1 MYKNSD
7 LVNLIDTLRLENE
20 TEKGWL
26 EFKSNHLAPDD
37 FARDISALSNSAALK
52 ELPFAYLVFGIN
64 DKTHE
69 VIGTTFN
76 YKKEKKGNED
86 LEPWLNRVITPNI
99 NFKFY
104 DVEYNDSLNV
114 ALIEIPAAYREP
126 TRYSGESY
134 IRIGSYTKNLKGFP
148 EVEREL
154 WATFSDLKYEERD
167 SKIQDLT
174 FDYLAS
180 KLKGLGKSLNKND
193 YETLRLLDT
202 NGKFNNLALLLSD
215 QNPLIVKLAYYKNE
229 KLDFRVKKEFEGSW
243 IKILDDA
250 LNYCELYNDT
260 SARLL
265 KGHFQRTE
273 VKSYPDPSIREMLVN
288 SFSHLDLNAPS
299 NIKIEFYPNRVEIGS
314 PGALYK
320 TTLPSIM
327 NGRQSFRNPNLVFV
341 LNKLGYIEN
350 YATGIKKTIEAYE
363 PYDQKPEFISLD
375 YFFLVKLPNL
385 NFYIFDE
392 SNASSIEAVD
402 DTTNGTINDTTNGT
416 INSSIDSLSDNAK
429 SVIKQMLVNPK
440 ITRKKLVEITGLSDR
455 TVSRAI
461 EELKSNGIIEN
472 KTSNKNGSW
481 IIHIK

>member
-1 MYKNSD
+1 MYKNLD
-7 LVNLIDTLRLENE
+7 LVNLIDTLRTENE
-20 TEKGWL
+20 TEEGWL
-26 EFKSNHLAPDD
+26 EFKSNYLHPED
-37 FARDISALSNSAALK
+37 FAKDISALSNSAALK
-52 ELPFAYLVFGIN
+52 ELPFAYLVFGIH
-64 DKTHE
+64 DKNHE

-86 LEPWLNRVITPNI
+86 LESWLNRVITPNI

-104 DVEYNDSLNV
+104 DIEYSNTLKV
-114 ALIEIPAAYREP
+114 VLIEIPAAYREP
-126 TRYSGESY
+126 TRHSGESY

-180 KLKGLGKSLNKND
+180 KLKGLGKSLNNND
-193 YETLRLLDT
+193 LATLRLLGT
-202 NGKFNNLALLLSD
+202 NGKYNNLALLLSD
-215 QNPLIVKLAYYKNE
+215 QNPIIVKLAYYKNE

-265 KGHFQRTE
+265 KGQFQRTE

-288 SFSHLDLNAPS
+288 AFSHLDINAPS
-299 NIKIEFYPNRVEIGS
+299 NIKIEFYPSRVEIGS
-314 PGALYK
+314 PGTLYK

-327 NGRQSFRNPNLVFV
+327 SGRQSFRNPNLVFV

-363 PYDQKPEFISLD
+363 GYEQKPEFIYLD

-385 NFYIFDE
+385 NYYIFDE
-392 SNASSIEAVD
+392 EA
-402 DTTNGTINDTTNGT
+402 DTINDTINDTTNDT
-416 INSSIDSLSDNAK
+416 INRLSEEVLNSLSSNAQE
-429 SVIKQMLVNPK
+429 VIQQILLNPK
-440 ITRKKLVEITGLSDR
+440 ITRKSLIELTKISDSS
-455 TVSRAI
+455 VSRAI
-461 EELKSNGIIEN
+461 RELKTQGIIED